1 MKLLILGSGELLLNL
16 IDELGKYSEI
26 DLIGVC
32 NLSYRKT
39 VTDWTQREL
48 EGKRIRTFDLSLEI
62 IKKADMVLSFN
73 CSVILPGEIVNEID
87 IINVHV
93 GILPKYRGNS
103 ANTWAIMNGEKHIG
117 FTIHKMVEML
127 DAGDIYH
134 VEKIPIDKNS
144 TYSDVY
150 DELMTS
156 IIEKTPVVILGIH
169 KGNIHPKIQDGAF
182 IYCTMFSKEMGN
194 IRDFHVKSVYIHN
207 LFRCMARPH
216 GSGIYFFKNH
226 EMYETR
232 KVLLGKDCGVCD
244 YVGIPGKI
252 VNIYDNMLWIK
263 TEDNVVIFGDIV
275 DVYGNSTDVASVFK
289 NGQKLD
295 MDMKEKF
302 YTRDVLR
309 RD

>member
-16 IDELGKYSEI
+16 IDELDKYPEI
-26 DLIGVC
+26 ELIGVC
-32 NLSYRKT
+32 NLGFRKN
-39 VTDWTQREL
+39 VTDWTKQEL
-48 EGKRIRTFDLSLEI
+48 NVKNVHTFDLDLGALQR
-62 IKKADMVLSFN
+62 ADMVLSFN
-73 CSVILPGEIVNEID
+73 CSVILPNEIVTNVN

-103 ANTWAIMNGEKHIG
+103 ANTWAIMNGEKYIG

-134 VEKIPIDKNS
+134 VEKIPIDSKS

-156 IIEKTPVVILGIH
+156 IVEKTPAVILGIH
-169 KGNIHPKIQDGAF
+169 EGEIHPQIQDEEF

-194 IRDFHVKSVYIHN
+194 IRDFHVKSSYIRN
-207 LFRCMARPH
+207 LYRCMARPH
-216 GSGIYFFKNH
+216 GSGVYFFKNGD
-226 EMYETR
+226 MYETR

-252 VNIYDNMLWIK
+252 VNIYENMLWIK
-263 TEDNVVIFGDIV
+263 TEDNVIIFGDIV
-275 DVYGNSTDVASVFK
+275 DTYGNAVDVPSVFK

-295 MDMKEKF
+295 TEDKI
-302 YTRDVLR
+302 T
-309 RD
+309 